1 MSDITF
7 DKIQNSDVED
17 IAMLI
22 SSEFTNRQVST
33 IEPESDD
40 DFVDYLKYT
49 AQQCVASGLGF
60 VAKSDG
66 NIVGGLL
73 CVDLQENFGSEE
85 FIESAKHE
93 PMLAM
98 IYALNQKYFP
108 SMQVN
113 TGEYLNFKFIAV
125 HEDYAGKGISQSLI
139 QLALKEAELNGFSY
153 VHTESAGFASQHIF
167 KKAGL
172 TKRAEIKYDEFTFG
186 GKELFQAIK

>member
-1 MSDITF
+1 MTTSLITLS
-7 DKIQNSDVED
+7 I
-17 IAMLI
+17 
-22 SSEFTNRQVST
+22 R
-33 IEPESDD
+33 
-40 DFVDYLKYT
+40 LK
-49 AQQCVASGLGF
+49 QCVALGLGF